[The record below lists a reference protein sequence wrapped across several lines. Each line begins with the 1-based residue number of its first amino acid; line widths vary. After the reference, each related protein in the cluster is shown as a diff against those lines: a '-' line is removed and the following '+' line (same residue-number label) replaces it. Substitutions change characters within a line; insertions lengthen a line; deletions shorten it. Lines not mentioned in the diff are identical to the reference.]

1 MNMKGKETMFKK
13 LAAMITVMIDKHKVS
28 DPLCLTWKED
38 LANPFY
44 QIKCMKLICQE

>member
-1 MNMKGKETMFKK
+1 MNMKDKETMVKK

-38 LANPFY
+38 LANLLD
-44 QIKCMKLICQE
+44 QINCMKLICQE